1 MIGRRSDRKRDRST
15 IGPAGPVPFL
25 RLRFFQQEMRFESC
39 LSIRYFQCGIDSVF
53 SEIFFFKI
61 MFGYEIFEG
70 KYNRKKIKGNK
81 MKNKNLDLKSIT
93 YFYMIL

>member
-1 MIGRRSDRKRDRST
+1 
-15 IGPAGPVPFL
+15 
-25 RLRFFQQEMRFESC
+25 
-39 LSIRYFQCGIDSVF
+39 
-53 SEIFFFKI
+53 